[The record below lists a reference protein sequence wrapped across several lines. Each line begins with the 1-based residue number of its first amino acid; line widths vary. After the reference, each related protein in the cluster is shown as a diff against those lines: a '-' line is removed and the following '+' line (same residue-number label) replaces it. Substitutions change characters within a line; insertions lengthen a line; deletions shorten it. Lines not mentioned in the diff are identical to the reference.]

1 MFKTKL
7 NYFDGHYS
15 DSGLSSEE
23 REKIAEESLKEDVD
37 LEEWPEL

>member
-1 MFKTKL
+1 MFLIKL
-7 NYFDGHYS
+7 NYFDGHYT

-23 REKIAEESLKEDVD
+23 REKIAEEALEKDAE